1 LIPAVPTLR
10 ILSVCLLAVCLQPG
24 RSQTMNQ
31 VKLVILDPAH
41 FHAALIQKETYPWVS
56 NKVSVYAPLGAELLD
71 YLNRVALFNA
81 RPEKPTNWELEV
93 HTAPDFMNRMLK
105 DRAGNVVVFA
115 GRNRGKIDRINASLD
130 AGLNVLADKPWIISS
145 ADLPKLEAALKA
157 AESKGLV
164 GYDIMTERYEIT
176 SILQRELVNAPEV
189 FGQQI
194 EGTPEEPGIVGMS
207 VHHIMKMVAGV
218 PIRRSVWFFD
228 VEEYGEGLADVGTHV
243 VDLVQWTAFPDQP
256 IDYRRDIR
264 LLEGKHWPT
273 VVTQEQFRQVTAEA
287 DFPRSVS
294 EYVKNGRMDY
304 YCNNSVLYTLK
315 GIHTKLDILWNWEA
329 PPGTGD
335 AYEAA
340 FRGTKARIEIRQG
353 KAEKFIP
360 ELYVVPVGGARA
372 EVVGGLKRKIAAL
385 QTAWPGVGI
394 QERGGAL
401 HVVIPERF
409 RVGHEAHFAQVT
421 NRFFDYL
428 KSPRSMPEWEKPNM
442 LAKYY
447 VSTKGTEL
455 GRERARSGAR

>member
-1 LIPAVPTLR
+1 
-10 ILSVCLLAVCLQPG
+10 
-24 RSQTMNQ
+24 
-31 VKLVILDPAH
+31 
-41 FHAALIQKETYPWVS
+41 
-56 NKVSVYAPLGAELLD
+56 
-71 YLNRVALFNA
+71 
-81 RPEKPTNWELEV
+81 
-93 HTAPDFMNRMLK
+93 
-105 DRAGNVVVFA
+105 
-115 GRNRGKIDRINASLD
+115 
-130 AGLNVLADKPWIISS
+130 
-145 ADLPKLEAALKA
+145 
-157 AESKGLV
+157 
-164 GYDIMTERYEIT
+164 
-176 SILQRELVNAPEV
+176 
-189 FGQQI
+189 
-194 EGTPEEPGIVGMS
+194 
-207 VHHIMKMVAGV
+207 
-218 PIRRSVWFFD
+218 
-228 VEEYGEGLADVGTHV
+228 
-243 VDLVQWTAFPDQP
+243 
-256 IDYRRDIR
+256 
-264 LLEGKHWPT
+264 
-273 VVTQEQFRQVTAEA
+273 
-287 DFPRSVS
+287 
-294 EYVKNGRMDY
+294 
-304 YCNNSVLYTLK
+304 VLYTLK